1 MIIILGMAGAGKSTQ
16 CKKLEANGGYQWFS
30 VGQHLRE
37 VEEGAEKAEMA
48 QGKVLDDAI
57 VTPIVRDKLRKMAD
71 NPEILLDGCPRTV
84 GQARWLASA
93 IETPNV
99 RAVLHLVVDDKTAIE
114 RLLKRKREDD
124 TEEAVKRRFEGYHRD
139 IGLVLSEFEKQS
151 IRIFEVDASRSEDQV
166 FQELKE
172 VLSL

>member
-1 MIIILGMAGAGKSTQ
+1 VVIILGMAGAGKSTQ
-16 CKKLEANGGYQWFS
+16 CKKLEASGGYQWFS

-48 QGKVLDDAI
+48 QGKVLDDTI
-57 VTPIVRDKLRKMAD
+57 VTPIVRDELKRRAD

-84 GQARWLASA
+84 GQAKWLAAA
-93 IETPNV
+93 IDTPNV
-99 RAVLHLVVDDKTAIE
+99 RAVLHLVVDDTTAIE

-124 TEEAVKRRFEGYHRD
+124 TEEAMKRRFEGYHRD
-139 IGLVLSEFEKQS
+139 IELVLSEFEKQS
-151 IRIFEVDASRSEDQV
+151 IKIFEVDASRSEEEV
-166 FQELKE
+166 YRELKV